1 MILGLIKLK
10 YLTYRHCLGLSSIL
24 QIRLEPTSA
33 HVVREWWEISPE
45 IEIEWQENSA
55 LGASVLNM
63 TKRTI
68 KLDLIVLILSLGHH
82 ILVRY
87 LGQFRLTFQVIIAL
101 VVAAAHASPFGGYAL
116 KTNRETSQSQCRCQL
131 TPPCSIV
138 RFENWWEDYGMQASE
153 SKNVVHVAWA
163 DGIQLASKKVE

>member
-10 YLTYRHCLGLSSIL
+10 YLTYRRCLGLSSIL

-55 LGASVLNM
+55 LGASVLNV

-68 KLDLIVLILSLGHH
+68 KLDLIVLILSLGHR

-87 LGQFRLTFQVIIAL
+87 LGQF
-101 VVAAAHASPFGGYAL
+101 
-116 KTNRETSQSQCRCQL
+116 
-131 TPPCSIV
+131 
-138 RFENWWEDYGMQASE
+138 
-153 SKNVVHVAWA
+153 
-163 DGIQLASKKVE
+163 